1 MDNHAGFLL
10 IDFVVGISIC
20 FFMISVLASYGFFLL
35 NYLSDTQT
43 FLESI
48 QSLEKELM
56 VFLNTRSEGAGGPLI
71 ETMRDQDM
79 MFVVIR

>member
-20 FFMISVLASYGFFLL
+20 FLMTSVLTSYGFFLL

-43 FLESI
+43 FSQSI
-48 QSLEKELM
+48 QSLEKQLM
-56 VFLNTRSEGAGGPLI
+56 VFLNTSSEGTGGPLI
-71 ETMRDQDM
+71 ETMRYQDM
-79 MFVVIR
+79 MFVVIQ